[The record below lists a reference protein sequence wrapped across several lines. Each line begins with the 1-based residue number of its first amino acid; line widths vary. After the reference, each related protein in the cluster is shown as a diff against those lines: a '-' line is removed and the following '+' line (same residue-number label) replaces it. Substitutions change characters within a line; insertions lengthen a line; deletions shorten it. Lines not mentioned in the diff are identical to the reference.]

1 MPESIQ
7 QNKVVQDLATVVTVL
22 DQFININVTSLKTTK
37 DGRFL
42 AMPSFQ
48 ELTA

>member
-1 MPESIQ
+1 MPESIR

-37 DGRFL
+37 DGRFQ
-42 AMPSFQ
+42 AMPSSQ